1 MNKRLLM
8 IGAAAMLLVPLAKGE
23 TIAWYRF
30 NEGTIGDRVGSS
42 VTIENSA
49 NPGHLTG
56 KCQYQD
62 NASGALFDSEDDA
75 QLPICTNAFPN
86 GIGLVASAA
95 KYANERALFF
105 HTAWWD
111 ANHNNDYA
119 ETRNGSGV
127 SVQWSSDFALSAFT
141 AECFFK
147 SSITNRQSSGNQT
160 LVVMPGSTMEAISWS
175 ILVQNDGKLL
185 AQMNSPSGFKQV
197 SSSNNMSAHDGKWHH
212 AAITF
217 DGSTL
222 RLYFDYA
229 AAGSVSVDSAVYNDS
244 TTLPLG
250 IGCWPGKVS
259 FRKWVGFIDEVRISD
274 TVLSST
280 EFLHKA
286 AYLPAADTADTAC
299 YVPFDY
305 ASLATLDGFAAESG
319 LTDVNA
325 GGYGAVTAK
334 FTWHTTAGTAPTIE
348 TSTLPYSTLYG
359 ATFGNTWSYM
369 SVTNTSSLYLT
380 PGNTAGYSAS
390 LLVNDIVNNAHT
402 VFNGSFTIEFFA
414 KVPSAPSGNK
424 FLMNLGRTLA
434 NSSLLYVWIPSGSTT
449 LDFMMLP
456 SGGSAV
462 KVGSYAV
469 TDFCNDQW
477 HHLAISYDRST
488 LTATAFVDYRV
499 VGSVTNLDFD
509 YALTLSDS
517 PAALQV
523 NSAYGW
529 RNLGFDGCWIDEFRL
544 SRRALSRK
552 ELLAPTL
559 NKYKGLMISFQ

>member
-1 MNKRLLM
+1 MKKLL
-8 IGAAAMLLVPLAKGE
+8 IVCAAVMLLVPLAKCE

-30 NEGTIGDRVGSS
+30 NEGIIGDKVGSS

-127 SVQWSSDFALSAFT
+127 SVPWSSDFALSAFT

-185 AQMNSPSGFKQV
+185 AQMNGPNGFKQV
-197 SSSNNMSAHDGKWHH
+197 SSSNNTSAHDGKWHH

-217 DGSTL
+217 NGSTL
-222 RLYFDYA
+222 SLYFDYA
-229 AAGSVSVDSAVYNDS
+229 AAGSVAVDSPVYNDS

-274 TVLSST
+274 AVLPTT

-286 AYLPAADTADTAC
+286 AYVPAVDTADTAC

-305 ASLATLDGFAAESG
+305 VSLSDLSGFAAESG

-325 GGYGAVTAK
+325 GGYGVTAK
-334 FTWHTTAGTAPTIE
+334 FTWSTSAGKAPTVDA
-348 TSTLPYSTLYG
+348 SALPCAILYG
-359 ATFGNTWSYM
+359 ATFAESSWSYM
-369 SVTNTSSLYLT
+369 SVTNTASLYLT
-380 PGNTAGYSAS
+380 PGSTAGYSAS
-390 LLVNDIVNNAHT
+390 LLVDDIVNNEHT

-414 KVPSAPSGNK
+414 KVPSAASGNK

-434 NSSLLYVWIPSGSTT
+434 NGSLLYAWKKSGSDS
-449 LDFMMLP
+449 LDFMILRK
-456 SGGSAV
+456 GSSAAEMI
-462 KVGSYAV
+462 GSYPG
-469 TDFCNDQW
+469 FCDNQW
-477 HHLAISYDRST
+477 HHIAVSYDRSA
-488 LTATAFVDYRV
+488 LTAKAYVDHKV
-499 VGSVTNLDFD
+499 VGTLANIDFD
-509 YALTLSDS
+509 YALNVSDT

-529 RNLGFDGCWIDEFRL
+529 RNNGFDGSWIDEFRL
-544 SRRALSRK
+544 SRRALSCK
-552 ELLAPTL
+552 ELLDSTL
-559 NKYKGLMISFQ
+559 NKRNGLIITIK